1 RGSGFGIVKDAVSLG
16 DRLELRFR
24 RLVAGMAVRMVPG
37 RQLSKGAADVLCGGI
52 PGHPELGIVIA
63 FGHALPGFQAFELK
77 PKDAVLESGSQQFR
91 RAGKG
96 DVADQNTPLDL
107 PVNRGTSRNG
117 PLGTNDDP
125 AALEGDID
133 LGLQDARKGHLQQE
147 IVSLFKK
154 IKDEIE

>member
-1 RGSGFGIVKDAVSLG
+1 
-16 DRLELRFR
+16 R
-24 RLVAGMAVRMVPG
+24 RT
-37 RQLSKGAADVLCGGI
+37 
-52 PGHPELGIVIA
+52 
-63 FGHALPGFQAFELK
+63 
-77 PKDAVLESGSQQFR
+77 
-91 RAGKG
+91 GKG
-96 DVADQNTPLDL
+96 DVADQNPPLDL

-154 IKDEIE
+154 IKDEIEKRLGHSPCIIPSRSCSLALIDGRFQRARPGGRVERSDGPEDRRHRTPRRSPRGGPPRSGE